1 VIVVDACVLANAV
14 GDDEESG
21 RQARELLRE
30 HRELAAPDLVDVETT
45 AVLRRRWLAGT
56 ITDERFEQAIEDLT
70 DIPLA
75 RFPTLGLM
83 RRAFEL
89 RANVTAITG
98 TGKNRSLVFSPTPA
112 TRFQIVKLLD
122 DDYLRS
128 VLTDRDYQAGSKVRA
143 GHS

>member
-1 VIVVDACVLANAV
+1 MIVIDACVLANAV

-45 AVLRRRWLAGT
+45 AVLRRRWLADAM
-56 ITDERFEQAIEDLT
+56 TDERFEQAVKDLA

-89 RANVTAITG
+89 RANVTAYHACYVALAEALDWPLCTVDRRLAQASG
-98 TGKNRSLVFSPTPA
+98 PRCA
-112 TRFQIVKLLD
+112 MLLIA
-122 DDYLRS
+122 LS
-128 VLTDRDYQAGSKVRA
+128 G
-143 GHS
+143 

>member
-1 VIVVDACVLANAV
+1 MIVVDASVLANAV

-30 HRELAAPDLVDVETT
+30 HRELAAPDLVDVETA

-89 RANVTAITG
+89 RANVTAYDACYVALAEALDWPLCTVDRRLAHASGPRCTMLLITLPG
-98 TGKNRSLVFSPTPA
+98 
-112 TRFQIVKLLD
+112 
-122 DDYLRS
+122 
-128 VLTDRDYQAGSKVRA
+128 
-143 GHS
+143 